1 MKIDEWFKPT
11 ILILALI
18 FMVIF
23 SIYAFNGRYRPMGF
37 DNIWVLDTITGTVYN
52 RYGERLTK

>member
-1 MKIDEWFKPT
+1 MKMDNWFKPA

-23 SIYAFNGRYRPMGF
+23 SIYAFNGRYRSMGTE
-37 DNIWVLDTITGTVYN
+37 NMMVLDTMTGHVYFPDGSK
-52 RYGERLTK
+52 Y